1 MQTILPSKRINR
13 YTFIC
18 QRATTSTSTNQR
30 RNGFEC
36 LIILKSRKV
45 DEKHCQENGDKKI
58 AQKGAT
64 PAVFNIKK
72 TL

>member
-1 MQTILPSKRINR
+1 
-13 YTFIC
+13 
-18 QRATTSTSTNQR
+18 
-30 RNGFEC
+30 